1 MWASVKVAQP
11 SISVILFFFIRKC
24 TPLAIRSAVVRLRFQ
39 AAPKSNVTSPLMPNV
54 SASWLNRWAIS
65 ALRSND
71 LVGMQ
76 PTLLQTPPQYFSS
89 MIAVFSPSWAERT
102 AAT

>member
-1 MWASVKVAQP
+1 M
-11 SISVILFFFIRKC
+11 
-24 TPLAIRSAVVRLRFQ
+24 AIRSAVARLRFH
-39 AAPKSNVTSPLMPNV
+39 AAPKSNVTSPLIPNV
-54 SASWLNRWAIS
+54 SASCVNRWATS
-65 ALRSND
+65 ALRSKD

-76 PTLLQTPPQYFSS
+76 PTLLQTPPQYFNS